1 MDKKSID
8 YTLYLVTDRDLMKS
22 ECLED
27 AVRAAI
33 EGGVTLVQLR
43 EKTASSRAFFDIA
56 RAVKKVTDS
65 FDIPLIVNDRVDI
78 ALAVGAAGVHVGQ
91 EDIPA
96 AEVRRLVGP
105 EAVVGVS
112 ASTVKKALAAERDGA
127 DYLGVG
133 AMFATGTKADAK
145 ATPIAELRAIREAVK
160 IPVVAIGGIDEGNI
174 EALAGTG
181 IDGIAVVS
189 AILCRDD
196 IRAAAEN
203 LRRAFQNLKPWGA
216 APNPAKGA

>member
-22 ECLED
+22 ESLED

-105 EAVVGVS
+105 GAILGVS
-112 ASTVKKALAAERDGA
+112 ASTVEKALAAERDGA

-133 AMFATGTKADAK
+133 AMFATGTKADAEV
-145 ATPIAELRAIREAVK
+145 TSIAELSAIRDAVK
-160 IPVVAIGGIDEGNI
+160 IPVVAIGGIHENNMDVF
-174 EALAGTG
+174 AGTG
-181 IDGIAVVS
+181 IDGVAIVS

-196 IRAAAEN
+196 VRQAAAD
-203 LRRAFQNLKPWGA
+203 LRRKFLETMKR
-216 APNPAKGA
+216 